1 MKSSSRIRYL
11 GCVCGA
17 LILIYYGLREPW
29 WLLIAACLAGILALV
44 ILALRMG
51 ALQWPEPGEEAPSQ
65 GPVLMVLSSPR
76 VNNVEEVRSALSS
89 IGLDCS
95 EPAPEGAAEMDLVR
109 TVPFVL
115 RFDPDDF
122 VVDFQ
127 KIVNASGG
135 VLTDADRVTFQVA
148 LRTPDRPMVDRL
160 TLLNSQLDPQKGQF
174 FYARK
179 GDNRIVFLTPRQ
191 YRALSSRGW
200 ELQAPPGLFAPP
212 PALAL
217 ERRPAEP

>member
-1 MKSSSRIRYL
+1 
-11 GCVCGA
+11 
-17 LILIYYGLREPW
+17 
-29 WLLIAACLAGILALV
+29 
-44 ILALRMG
+44 
-51 ALQWPEPGEEAPSQ
+51 
-65 GPVLMVLSSPR
+65 
-76 VNNVEEVRSALSS
+76 
-89 IGLDCS
+89 
-95 EPAPEGAAEMDLVR
+95 MDLVR
-109 TVPFVL
+109 AVPFVL

-135 VLTDADRVTFQVA
+135 VLTDADRVTLQVA
-148 LRTPDRPMVDRL
+148 LRSPDSPIIDKL

-200 ELQAPPGLFAPP
+200 EFQAPPDLFAPP
-212 PALAL
+212 PTLAL
-217 ERRPAEP
+217 EKRPPEA